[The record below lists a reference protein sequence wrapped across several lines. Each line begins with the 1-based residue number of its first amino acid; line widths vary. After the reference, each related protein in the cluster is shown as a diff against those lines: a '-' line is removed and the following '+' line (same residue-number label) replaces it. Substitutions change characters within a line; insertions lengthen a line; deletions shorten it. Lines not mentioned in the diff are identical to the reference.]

1 MVHELSLDRTDLAIV
16 TPKLSR
22 PVRCL
27 AMRQHQR
34 HGGVFTV
41 NRRANGDRDCS
52 RCGAIHPRLGP
63 ARAVFRTT
71 ARRTAARKL
80 ACRPGP
86 QSVVRSIG
94 FPLPAIRPSPKG
106 PRVIGASRPCGRYP
120 MTHEPGTDTRERARP
135 APERSLAPVVPRP
148 AGDIP
153 RRAAGRHKLR
163 RVGWEDRPVC
173 QSGRAG
179 GCPRHRADRALP

>member
-1 MVHELSLDRTDLAIV
+1 MIQISEWSTSFRLIEQTLLSSRQSSAGQSGAWRCASISAMVASSLSIGAQTGTGIWSGPLEPD
-16 TPKLSR
+16 
-22 PVRCL
+22 
-27 AMRQHQR
+27 
-34 HGGVFTV
+34 
-41 NRRANGDRDCS
+41 RRAELD
-52 RCGAIHPRLGP
+52 
-63 ARAVFRTT
+63 
-71 ARRTAARKL
+71 
-80 ACRPGP
+80 CRPGP
-86 QSVVRSIG
+86 QSVARSIG

-106 PRVIGASRPCGRYP
+106 PRVIGASRSCERYP

>member
-1 MVHELSLDRTDLAIV
+1 
-16 TPKLSR
+16 
-22 PVRCL
+22 
-27 AMRQHQR
+27 
-34 HGGVFTV
+34 
-41 NRRANGDRDCS
+41 
-52 RCGAIHPRLGP
+52 
-63 ARAVFRTT
+63 
-71 ARRTAARKL
+71 
-80 ACRPGP
+80 
-86 QSVVRSIG
+86 
-94 FPLPAIRPSPKG
+94 
-106 PRVIGASRPCGRYP
+106 

-179 GCPRHRADRALP
+179 GCPRHRADRALPWAARDSAAARWWLHFWRRPLCPWASRLAGHGRWGCANRPCAA